1 MNNLNRSSG
10 GQVSNYK
17 KHGNARDYSLRMSR
31 VADDKLLS
39 NSVNSV
45 HDFSGVSKKQGDMG
59 MHELSMQHP
68 GAHHGHHNHSKSLMK
83 GPTDDLALIDKK
95 KEILDKK
102 RYE

>member
-45 HDFSGVSKKQGDMG
+45 HDFSGVSKKQGDMA
-59 MHELSMQHP
+59 MHELSM
-68 GAHHGHHNHSKSLMK
+68 
-83 GPTDDLALIDKK
+83 
-95 KEILDKK
+95 
-102 RYE
+102 

>member
-1 MNNLNRSSG
+1 
-10 GQVSNYK
+10 
-17 KHGNARDYSLRMSR
+17 
-31 VADDKLLS
+31 
-39 NSVNSV
+39 
-45 HDFSGVSKKQGDMG
+45 

-102 RYE
+102 RYEQMHKNYNQMSSKAGQGMPNMSITNQGQNDD